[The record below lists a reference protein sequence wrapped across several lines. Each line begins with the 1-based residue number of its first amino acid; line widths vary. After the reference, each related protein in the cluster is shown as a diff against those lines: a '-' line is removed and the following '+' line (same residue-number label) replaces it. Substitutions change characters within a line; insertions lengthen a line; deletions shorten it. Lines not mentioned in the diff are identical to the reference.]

1 VIEAKGWNSMAR
13 RKSREKRKAAF
24 LEAAGKMFDELE
36 AWYDEHE
43 AATFGEIE
51 QEARQQRREL
61 MGEGLEHLI
70 NGRDTGFE
78 AEGQACPG
86 CGEAMAFKDYHDW
99 TVKGLEGDTR
109 LERAYYV
116 CPACGETIFPP
127 RPEAALESRP
137 LE

>member
-1 VIEAKGWNSMAR
+1 MAR
-13 RKSREKRKAAF
+13 HKSREKRKAAF
-24 LEAAGKMFDELE
+24 LEAAGKMFEELE
-36 AWYDEHE
+36 DWYDEHE
-43 AATFGEIE
+43 EATFGEIE
-51 QEARQQRREL
+51 QEARQKRREL

-78 AEGQACPG
+78 ARGLGCSG
-86 CGEAMAFKDYHDW
+86 CGEEMEFKDYLDW

-127 RPEAALESRP
+127 GSEAESESRS